1 MSITRFELDSTSND
15 DNVISVIRQLQREV
29 IEKLDKDQGSGTGE
43 AIVLSLRRTATTYI
57 TDGFRMLLGSVVKGE
72 VNIFIDAVADV
83 AAEYVMSKR
92 HTENTGLF
100 SSATDRNDT
109 EALRTLSVLAFVAL
123 DNIKESAKSWNG
135 LCDTYTTAFYVG
147 LHEAALQAT
156 RELVDEITDRDGVLG
171 VYNLLTAVR
180 VLVSRH
186 ETRGWSWVLDIVCRV
201 LVERGLYL
209 SDDGIIDDDANGD
222 GDSDVNDGIDDD
234 DAYVAD
240 VVDAGDPPEPVAD
253 PLDPDYAD

>member
-1 MSITRFELDSTSND
+1 MSITRFELDSTSSD

-43 AIVLSLRRTATTYI
+43 AIVLSLRRTAAMRT
-57 TDGFRMLLGSVVKGE
+57 TDGFNMLAGNRDEVDIFVK
-72 VNIFIDAVADV
+72 AVADV

-109 EALRTLSVLAFVAL
+109 EALRTLSVLACVAL
-123 DNIKESAKSWNG
+123 DSIKESAKSWNG

-171 VYNLLTAVR
+171 AYNLLTATR
-180 VLVSRH
+180 VLASRH
-186 ETRGWSWVLDIVCRV
+186 ETRGWSRVLDIVCRV

-209 SDDGIIDDDANGD
+209 SDD
-222 GDSDVNDGIDDD
+222 
-234 DAYVAD
+234 

-253 PLDPDYAD
+253 PVDPDYAD